1 MLPLTINYETRWLE
15 TVTIECRY
23 KEYFYDCW
31 VPIRFLDNMEEKTSE
46 KTQIFFVSNSSS
58 SSFVVVLPNDFKLE
72 QYVDEKVLE
81 YVSTEDVDSL
91 INDFQTQFNA
101 SEELPL
107 EIYQYDDGDIFDVF
121 IIYLNLS

>member
-1 MLPLTINYETRWLE
+1 MKTR
-15 TVTIECRY
+15 
-23 KEYFYDCW
+23 
-31 VPIRFLDNMEEKTSE
+31 N
-46 KTQIFFVSNSSS
+46 FFVSNSSS

-121 IIYLNLS
+121 HNLFESKLEKNILSQRDVHSDGDGDITIFKKSQLNKFLGDIQ